1 MGRFRPIQWIRTLS
15 PFSLPD
21 LSGDELLAGVGELVP
36 GRGSGRLLL
45 GHYGEKEVREALE
58 QFGVA
63 EQVRRRG
70 IHDYVLT
77 IDASDPEHQRLLF
90 FPGTEPV
97 PGRNVGGVGGG
108 PGHGKP
114 RDPMAEMILREA
126 FHRVSIP
133 GKREPRRFHVLVI
146 QWLCLQDPR
155 LPTGPE
161 VLLPGQKYPGLG
173 AGKQV
178 MEMLG
183 AMMRRRRLDGILNR
197 PEFVHNAILYSSR
210 FRYVNPVA
218 QGRLLAL
225 QVLLERMSLHELA
238 WAVERG
244 QVVEDGTR
252 AHFRWYQAE
261 QIWPNCDELT
271 RYFDG
276 DYYRTVAEETRQ
288 RTTYRVSADKP

>member
-1 MGRFRPIQWIRTLS
+1 MGRPGLLRWLGSLS
-15 PFSLPD
+15 PFGLPD
-21 LSGDELLAGVGELVP
+21 LSGDELLAGIGELVP

-63 EQVRRRG
+63 DQVRRRG
-70 IHDYVLT
+70 IQDYVLT

-90 FPGTEPV
+90 YPGTAPGAGCV
-97 PGRNVGGVGGG
+97 SGGMDVIPGRGH
-108 PGHGKP
+108 PG
-114 RDPMAEMILREA
+114 DPMAEMILREA

-133 GKREPRRFHVLVI
+133 GQREPRRFHVLVI

-155 LPTGPE
+155 VSAGPDA
-161 VLLPGQKYPGLG
+161 LLPGQKYPGLG

-183 AMMRRRRLDGILNR
+183 AMMRRRKLDGILNR

-225 QVLLERMSLHELA
+225 QGLLGQMSLHELA

-244 QVVEDGTR
+244 QVVEDGTK
-252 AHFRWYQAE
+252 AHFRWYQSE

-271 RYFDG
+271 QYFEG
-276 DYYRTVAEETRQ
+276 NHYRTVVEETRQ
-288 RTTYRVSADKP
+288 RTSYQLATG